1 MKLQY
6 TSLTAKGLL
15 TFICSSEPG
24 PLQCYTDAHCHL
36 DRLLDLYEFRV
47 WATVGLHPK
56 NANSFDE
63 EFRKWTNDM
72 LSKFAHKKIKGLGE
86 TGIDTGSTASLE
98 TQLKSLDWHIETAIT
113 NKLTLVLHCRGGADE
128 FDSLL
133 EQCTAAFSKHPG
145 RDRVHKIHFHC
156 FTYGRDKATEWLAQF
171 PCTVFG
177 VTNMIT
183 TNSSQR
189 LRSIADVDLSKL
201 VLETDSPHLLPR
213 GYTAHKYCP
222 PGLIMP
228 IVEEICQIRL
238 SYGHPTTAQTV
249 IARTT
254 EAFCTAYDIPIAEAT
269 SRRAREMS
277 TWSSQVMSEGM
288 KLDPSIYCCNTP
300 GGVATDYHIAL
311 HIFFL

>member
-1 MKLQY
+1 M
-6 TSLTAKGLL
+6 L
-15 TFICSSEPG
+15 TFICSSETG

-36 DRLLDLYEFRV
+36 DRLLDLYGVYLFTQYELDDRIGIPMQCSGVMTNFIDPHLYNCFAHFCVINPPTEFRV

-63 EFRKWTNDM
+63 EFRKWTKDM

-98 TQLKSLDWHIETAIT
+98 TQLRSLDWHIETAIT

-213 GYTAHKYCP
+213 GYTAHNYCP

-277 TWSSQVMSEGM
+277 TWSS
-288 KLDPSIYCCNTP
+288 
-300 GGVATDYHIAL
+300 
-311 HIFFL
+311 